1 MANFSFLKNKKEYE
15 LFADAAIEAE
25 KVYNSSPAMCAFGC
39 RKALELAVKWV
50 YSADNSI
57 SMPYKDNL
65 QALIHE
71 PTFRF
76 AVDYNTWGKLP
87 YIIKLGNLAVHTERN
102 VSQSDAVSVL
112 IGLFEFIEWIDYCY
126 GTDYI
131 ERKLEEKYNKKFEV
145 SELADR
151 MSDGENLDGYYTGKA
166 AEDDGWFFIW
176 VDSDGTITDSEYMVA
191 NKAAFDDMMRP
202 VLDDTFGDYDLV
214 TGYYMERRPAE
225 TFDTPEDILAH
236 DATIAYIHVYVDDV
250 SKFRPIDVNAAAE
263 KLDFC
268 QGVLYLHTN
277 TRDTDNCVYV
287 ASIGGDA

>member
-1 MANFSFLKNKKEYE
+1 MQKKHVIILCAVFVLVCVVLGIANEGSDTMPHGTFMRAL
-15 LFADAAIEAE
+15 
-25 KVYNSSPAMCAFGC
+25 SS
-39 RKALELAVKWV
+39 
-50 YSADNSI
+50 
-57 SMPYKDNL
+57 
-65 QALIHE
+65 
-71 PTFRF
+71 
-76 AVDYNTWGKLP
+76 
-87 YIIKLGNLAVHTERN
+87 
-102 VSQSDAVSVL
+102 SQK
-112 IGLFEFIEWIDYCY
+112 
-126 GTDYI
+126 TDYI